1 MYYPFFMQ
9 RNGMRRFYFSVAYF
23 LLAINLMGQ
32 NAKEIL
38 SKVNAE
44 MTKNQRVTLGF
55 DLVIKEA
62 ERKSFT
68 TKGMAYQKGN
78 LFYIDNKYLS
88 QIYDGKHLY
97 TIGHKNRL
105 IQITNY
111 SEKETDNLLSPFII
125 AKLYETK
132 KYEYQLV
139 EDQNS
144 NDFSIEFK
152 PIKKNVDFF
161 KIRLKISPK
170 FELKEALL
178 FEKNGTRYTLKIK
191 KMDNSSEIPSSQFT
205 YNKAKYSKYK
215 IEDLRLE

>member
-1 MYYPFFMQ
+1 MQ

-68 TKGMAYQKGN
+68 TKGMA
-78 LFYIDNKYLS
+78 YLS

-191 KMDNSSEIPSSQFT
+191 KMDNSSEIPNSQFT

>member
-1 MYYPFFMQ
+1 MQ
-9 RNGMRRFYFSVAYF
+9 KNGMKRFYFSVAYF
-23 LLAINLMGQ
+23 LLAISLMGQ

-97 TIGHKNRL
+97 TIAHKNKL

-139 EDQNS
+139 EDPS
-144 NDFSIEFK
+144 TKDFTIEFK
-152 PIKKNVDFF
+152 PIKKNTDFF

-170 FELKEALL
+170 YELKEALL
-178 FEKNGTRYTLKIK
+178 FEKNGTRYTLKVK
-191 KMDNSSEIPSSQFT
+191 KIDTVSDIQASKFVYS
-205 YNKAKYSKYK
+205 KANYSKYK
-215 IEDLRLE
+215 IEDLRLD